1 VAAFEIMRSNLRVK
15 DSILHGESEGK
26 TFYEIIQGNRPFGM
40 MTFDESITDL
50 YVEGLISEETAMS
63 YASRK
68 AVVGRAIDSIKAS
81 KGEKTTSIE
90 DLALDQEYA
99 KKLEP

>member
-1 VAAFEIMRSNLRVK
+1 
-15 DSILHGESEGK
+15 
-26 TFYEIIQGNRPFGM
+26 
-40 MTFDESITDL
+40 
-50 YVEGLISEETAMS
+50 VEGLISEETAMS
-63 YASRK
+63 YASQK

-90 DLALDQEYA
+90 DLTLDQEYA